1 MRIIED
7 GFLSKWVI
15 WIVIL
20 MGVGICW
27 LASVFSSSWVAVIG
41 LVIGSI
47 GGGAAQARALGIRS
61 FKVPMPPVDSKEND
75 SRGDS

>member
-47 GGGAAQARALGIRS
+47 EGGGSGSCFGDKVIQGSNAAS
-61 FKVPMPPVDSKEND
+61 
-75 SRGDS
+75 

>member
-61 FKVPMPPVDSKEND
+61 FKVPMPTVDSKEND
-75 SRGDS
+75 SRDDS